1 MARCDEAALPA
12 PSPRR
17 ALFQAGAEAGAKRSA
32 APKMASLIGRVEPFR
47 LAGRRWLFHSI
58 GMAVTLPIRRM
69 SRADKLR
76 AMEALWADLS
86 RDEAGIHSPDWHGV
100 VLRETEQL
108 VRDGKA
114 KFSDWQAASRRI
126 RRKAAR
132 LA

>member
-1 MARCDEAALPA
+1 M
-12 PSPRR
+12 
-17 ALFQAGAEAGAKRSA
+17 
-32 APKMASLIGRVEPFR
+32 
-47 LAGRRWLFHSI
+47 
-58 GMAVTLPIRRM
+58 GMAVTLPISRM

-86 RDEAGIHSPDWHGV
+86 RDEAEFESPGWHGV

-114 KFSDWQAASRRI
+114 KFSDWQTAKRRI
-126 RRKAAR
+126 HRKAAR